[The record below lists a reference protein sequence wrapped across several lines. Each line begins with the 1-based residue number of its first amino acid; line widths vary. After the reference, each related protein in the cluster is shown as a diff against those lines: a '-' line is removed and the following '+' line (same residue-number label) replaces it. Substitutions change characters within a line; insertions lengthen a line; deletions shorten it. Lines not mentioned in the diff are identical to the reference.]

1 LRSKKLT
8 VAALLAAT
16 FIWGSTFSLVKA
28 ALLGADALS
37 FLGLRFAVALGSFAL
52 VYGALPRQA
61 GLRELGPGGWLM
73 GAAAGGALYGGF
85 FFQTLGLRLTTAANS
100 AFITGLCVI
109 MVPFLLWAGGRP
121 PERRHLAGALA
132 AGLGL
137 YWLTGADL
145 AAAGLGDWLTLACAF
160 FFALHIICLG
170 SFGPKLDTHGFFFA
184 QLLTASLLAVVCAL
198 IWGGPVV
205 WSGSIFIALGVTGVL
220 ATSLAFFLQTWAQ
233 RRLEPARAAVWFLC
247 EPLFA
252 LGFGMVLLGEFP
264 APLGYAGA
272 ALILFGVAASE
283 MGGRFLNVLPAE
295 SRDAISAHPLT
306 NQSAPAGESSGAME
320 STHAKA

>member
-1 LRSKKLT
+1 MPSKKLP

-28 ALLGADALS
+28 ALLDADALS

-52 VYGALPRQA
+52 VYGALPRRA

-73 GAAAGGALYGGF
+73 GAAAGAALFGGF
-85 FFQTLGLRLTTAANS
+85 FFQTLGLRFTTAANS

-109 MVPFLLWAGGRP
+109 MVPFLLWAGGKP

-132 AGLGL
+132 AGFGL

-145 AAAGLGDWLTLACAF
+145 AATGLGDWLTLACAL

-170 SFGPKLDTHGFFFA
+170 GFGRKLDAHGFFFT
-184 QLLTASLLAVVCAL
+184 QLLAASMLAAACAL
-198 IWGGPVV
+198 LWGGPVT
-205 WSGSIFIALGVTGVL
+205 WSGSILIALGVTGVL

-233 RRLEPARAAVWFLC
+233 HRLEPAHAAVWILC

-283 MGGRFLNVLPAE
+283 TGGRFLNAPPAG
-295 SRDAISAHPLT
+295 SRAAIPSHPLS
-306 NQSAPAGESSGAME
+306 NRSAPAGKSSGAME
-320 STHAKA
+320 SKHAEA